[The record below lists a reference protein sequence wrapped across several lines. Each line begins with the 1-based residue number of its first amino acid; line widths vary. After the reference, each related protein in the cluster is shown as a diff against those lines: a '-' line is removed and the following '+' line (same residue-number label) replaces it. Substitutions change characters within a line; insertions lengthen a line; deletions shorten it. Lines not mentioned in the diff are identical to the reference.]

1 MSKDKA
7 LLIIDVQMAM
17 FDESDPVHD
26 GEGLIEILCRV
37 LAEARAAGVPVIYV
51 QHNENEGAPLEPGQP
66 GWDIHHAIKPKAH
79 DIVIQKRKPD
89 SFYGTTLKQ
98 ELDDRGIRELIIAGM
113 QTDVCVDTTCRCA
126 YSHGYKITL
135 LSDAHRTW
143 PSSGLTADQIIA
155 HHNAVLRL
163 FADVKESK
171 YAFGSNLESESVD
184 SSVSRE
190 T

>member
-26 GEGLIEILCRV
+26 GEGLIEILRRV

-66 GWDIHHAIKPKAH
+66 GWDIHHAIKPEAH

-155 HHNAVLRL
+155 HHNAALRL
-163 FADVKESK
+163 FADVKESR
-171 YAFGSNLESESVD
+171 YAFVSNVDSEPVNSSES
-184 SSVSRE
+184 RE
-190 T
+190 N